1 VTPPQTPSGPDG
13 NPADDRPRVGAWTP
27 LAHAAYRSIWLAV
40 LFSNVGTWMQTVGA
54 QLLLVGEPRAS
65 TLVALVQT
73 ASTLPVVL
81 LALPGGVLADSFD
94 RRRML
99 LVVQCYMGTV
109 AIVLTALTAAGQ
121 MRPPLLLV
129 LTFALGVGTA
139 LTAPAYQALIPD
151 LVPRRELASAAALGA
166 VSMNLARAVGPAL
179 AGLIIARTGTAAVFA
194 INAATFVGFACVLLL
209 WRREPVDNPGSRE
222 RFPSALRAGGRYVR
236 HSPVVRRL
244 LLRVALFLL
253 PAMALWAL
261 LPLIATERLN
271 LGPAGYGVLLAAL
284 GIGAVVGAVLL
295 PGFRRALSPSRQLIV
310 ASTVF
315 ALSTAVVGTAPVP
328 VVVFL
333 ALLPAGAAWVAVLST
348 MNATLQLF
356 LPAWVRAR
364 ALAIY
369 QMTFFGAQ
377 ALGALA
383 WGLVAESAGL
393 VPAFL
398 ASATLMA
405 VGAATML
412 VWPVREAPA
421 HGRGPAAYWEEPHLK
436 LDPKPDVGPILVQV
450 SYRIDDRDEPDF
462 LAAMERVRRSRQRT
476 GAYRWQIYRDGET
489 PGRFIE
495 AYLVPSW
502 AEHLRQ
508 HNGRLTESDAI
519 SEREALSYSRSTPE
533 VHHLFP
539 A

>member
-1 VTPPQTPSGPDG
+1 
-13 NPADDRPRVGAWTP
+13 VGAWAP
-27 LAHAAYRSIWLAV
+27 LRHAAYRSIWLAV

-81 LALPGGVLADSFD
+81 LALPGGVLADTFD

-99 LVVQCYMGTV
+99 LTVQCYMATV
-109 AIVLTALTAAGQ
+109 GVVLAALTAAGQ

-179 AGLIIARTGTAAVFA
+179 AGLIIARIGTAAVFA
-194 INAATFVGFACVLLL
+194 INAATFVVFAGVLLL
-209 WRREPVDNPGSRE
+209 WRREPVDNSGNRE

-244 LLRVALFLL
+244 LLRVTLFLL
-253 PAMALWAL
+253 PAVALWAL
-261 LPLIATERLN
+261 LPLIATDRLA
-271 LGPAGYGVLLAAL
+271 LGAAGYGLLLAAL
-284 GIGAVVGAVLL
+284 GIGAVAGAVLL
-295 PGFRRALSPSRQLIV
+295 PRFRRMLSPNRQLIV
-310 ASTVF
+310 ASAVF
-315 ALSTAVVGTAPVP
+315 ALSTAVVGTVDVP
-328 VVVFL
+328 GVVFV

-364 ALAIY
+364 GLAIY

-383 WGLVAESAGL
+383 WGLIAESAGL

-398 ASATLMA
+398 TSASLMA
-405 VGAATML
+405 ASGATML
-412 VWPVREAPA
+412 VWPIRDAPT
-421 HGRGPAAYWEEPHLK
+421 HGREPAAYWEQPHLK

-450 SYRIDDRDEPDF
+450 TYQVHDRDEPDF

-502 AEHLRQ
+502 DEHLRQ
-508 HNGRLTESDAI
+508 HNGRLTESDAV

-539 A
+539 T